1 MAINLAYF
9 DHGDY
14 MITVEQ
20 KGAREN
26 VSKVLRPDDNVT
38 VTASFLLFC
47 VTAVDTPP
55 KKTPFFGPAAALTF
69 LRDSTIIVW
78 SANYSYSEGIP

>member
-14 MITVEQ
+14 MITAEQ

-26 VSKVLRPDDNVT
+26 ISKVLRPDDNVT

-47 VTAVDTPP
+47 PTAVDTPL
-55 KKTPFFGPAAALTF
+55 KTPVFRPCG
-69 LRDSTIIVW
+69 
-78 SANYSYSEGIP
+78 GIDIPP